1 MKCLLSLVLMASVAF
16 AHGGVYVGPAGGGTP
31 GVSVPVGGGTGP
43 GQPNPNNPNP
53 VGGGVGGVTG
63 LPAGTGQ
70 TPNTGG
76 GAPVRPG
83 VGSPVGGVG
92 GRGFGGTTPRGKK
105 GKNPYLDWSWWWDL
119 NDDRFLLLKKKIRT
133 EESRSRDG
141 DTFLGGIDSE
151 GDIAGVTA
159 KKIRESIVPAI
170 ILALKDSYYD
180 TRAAAAIALGKIAPS
195 NDLEALARIADL
207 LKDNSKQVRE
217 AACLGIGL
225 LGNPEGVQILR
236 EVYAN
241 TGVGKKFLGR
251 SNDILTRTRSFAL
264 VGMGLIGSRGVSDEL
279 KLPEYLVGVVKNK
292 QATKD
297 NRVAA
302 AVALQLI
309 KDTGFSSQLQEV
321 FDDTAT
327 DPYVRAHVG
336 IALGKVKAWYTNRS
350 LLKSLSD
357 KNSHVSRSAAI
368 ALGMIGSPK
377 DKKLITTMRRAAS
390 SGPNRGT
397 RNFSLISL
405 GEIGSPEGMK
415 SLVDRFTKG
424 TEMDKSFA
432 ALAIGIYGFNNKF
445 EDLENKRFISDLLH
459 KEYIKVK
466 SPSLKGAY
474 GISLGLLK
482 YEEAA
487 EDMRKDLDKV
497 HSQITQGHLA
507 IALALLDNQ
516 DSIPAIREL
525 VKRKGEP
532 DRRKLASMAL
542 GMLRDKNAV
551 NLLKDVI
558 KESSSS
564 KAILAAATVSLGHI
578 GDRSAVDTLVD
589 IATGNKYADLS
600 RAFAVVALGYL
611 GDKDDIPLL
620 SKIHYNSNYLAQTES
635 LAELLT
641 IL

>member
-1 MKCLLSLVLMASVAF
+1 MKYLLSLVLMASVAF
-16 AHGGVYVGPAGGGTP
+16 AHGGVYTGPAGGGTP

-53 VGGGVGGVTG
+53 VGGGVTG
-63 LPAGTGQ
+63 LPATAGT

-76 GAPVRPG
+76 GGGPVRPG
-83 VGSPVGGVG
+83 VGSPVGGVR
-92 GRGFGGTTPRGKK
+92 GRGFGSTTPRGKK
-105 GKNPYLDWSWWWDL
+105 AKNPYLDWSWWWDL

-133 EESRSRDG
+133 EDTRSRNG
-141 DTFLGGIDSE
+141 DTFLVGIDADD
-151 GDIAGVTA
+151 GIAEVTT

-180 TRAAAAIALGKIAPS
+180 TRAAAAIALGKVAPS
-195 NDLEALARIADL
+195 NDLEVLARIADL

-225 LGNPEGVQILR
+225 LGNPEGAQILR

-241 TGVGKKFLGR
+241 TGRGR
-251 SNDILTRTRSFAL
+251 KYVNRPNSVLARTRSFAL

-302 AVALQLI
+302 AVALQLM

-321 FDDTAT
+321 FDDTTT
-327 DPYVRAHVG
+327 DPYVRAHVA

-357 KNSHVSRSAAI
+357 KDSHVSRSAAI
-368 ALGMIGSPK
+368 ALGMLGSPK
-377 DKKLITTMRRAAS
+377 DKKLVTTMRRAAL

-445 EDLENKRFISDLLH
+445 EDLEDKRFISDLLH

-482 YEEAA
+482 YEKAA

-507 IALALLDNQ
+507 IGLALLDNQ

-589 IATGNKYADLS
+589 IATSNKYADIS
-600 RAFAVVALGYL
+600 RAFSVVALGYL